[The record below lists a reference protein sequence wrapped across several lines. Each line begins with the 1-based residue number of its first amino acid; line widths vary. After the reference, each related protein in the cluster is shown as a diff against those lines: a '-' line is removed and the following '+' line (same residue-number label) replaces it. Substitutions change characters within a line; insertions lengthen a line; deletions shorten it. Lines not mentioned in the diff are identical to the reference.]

1 MGVDVPT
8 GAKFESPPI
17 LGRSFRYG
25 RHSSGRTAWR
35 WTTVGCRRSRSECGR
50 LWAAPPLGWT
60 HCLNGIG
67 AEDDG
72 AGVTDPSA
80 VVAVNQTRTP
90 LGVGPVMSR
99 RPVGAR
105 LLASSLS
112 DQVDAVGR
120 SRINA
125 SGGRGCFGRAAR
137 DEPPCAPMK
146 GLPRESRSDS
156 ARPVRIPE
164 RDLASSSLAGID
176 MEDIVVGTTGR
187 RFSHPGQLPDWSI
200 GGHNAVEDCSG
211 RALSIT
217 VTTTAAPAVAQVGR
231 CDVIASVV
239 AGKVGGGSFVASSP
253 PWAPGSSAPRWWPVH
268 RSWRLPMRHF
278 LEQDRHASVIPES
291 LRRFS
296 LGVVYRA
303 NRLARTRRGTRWV
316 IRIPGPCRAS
326 SCRRVSRAGSTIAC
340 QEITGLR
347 WAQSPRPGLSTF
359 ASVYLCT
366 IS

>member
-1 MGVDVPT
+1 M
-8 GAKFESPPI
+8 
-17 LGRSFRYG
+17 
-25 RHSSGRTAWR
+25 
-35 WTTVGCRRSRSECGR
+35 GCRRSRSECGR
-50 LWAAPPLGWT
+50 LWAAPLSGWT

-200 GGHNAVEDCSG
+200 GGHNAS
-211 RALSIT
+211 RTAAAAPLSIT

-239 AGKVGGGSFVASSP
+239 AGKVGGGSFVGILATLGTWIVGAAMVASSP
-253 PWAPGSSAPRWWPVH
+253 FMATPDAP
-268 RSWRLPMRHF
+268 LP
-278 LEQDRHASVIPES
+278 
-291 LRRFS
+291 
-296 LGVVYRA
+296 
-303 NRLARTRRGTRWV
+303 
-316 IRIPGPCRAS
+316 
-326 SCRRVSRAGSTIAC
+326 RAGSTRLGDSGVAAAVLLGC
-340 QEITGLR
+340 CVPSKPPCANASWNSVGNSYPWPLSSQFVSASFARRFDHCLPRDYRSSVGSK
-347 WAQSPRPGLSTF
+347 SPSRSLNIRECVPLYDIVN
-359 ASVYLCT
+359 AR
-366 IS
+366 